1 MAKDLELFKTRLREL
16 GSLPSV
22 PTVLMELLQC
32 VRDESTT
39 TDEVAHLVGQDA
51 ALTARLLKLANS
63 SAMGLRV
70 QVSSITRAV
79 ALLGRSQ
86 VAQICLG
93 DGVWSS
99 LKPLA
104 VKARFNLEAFEL
116 HSLVGAEAAQ
126 ELARRSKAV
135 DADAV
140 YAAALLHDIGKFL
153 LLAIDR
159 EAYADTLLEAK
170 RTGRDLEELE
180 SERLGWTHSLVG
192 GWLADEWGLPRVIRD
207 VATWHHRPHEVSDQP
222 CGPMVAL
229 VAVSNNLMKLLKVGD
244 SGNACVQPI
253 GTLLSR
259 LNLNPKDLQDIAERL
274 KG

>member
-1 MAKDLELFKTRLREL
+1 MAKDFEEFKTRLLDL

-22 PTVLMELLQC
+22 PTILTELLRC
-32 VRDESTT
+32 IRDESTT
-39 TDEVAHLVGQDA
+39 TDEISHLVGQDA
-51 ALTARLLKLANS
+51 GLTARLLKLANS
-63 SAMGLRV
+63 SAMGVRV
-70 QVSSITRAV
+70 QVTSITRAV

-104 VKARFNLEAFEL
+104 TKARFNLDAFEL

-135 DADAV
+135 DADEI

-159 EAYADTLLEAK
+159 EVYADTLLEAK
-170 RTGRDLEELE
+170 ATGRDLEVLE
-180 SERLGWTHSLVG
+180 ADRLGWTHSQIG
-192 GWLADEWGLPRVIRD
+192 GWLAQEWGLPPVIHE
-207 VATWHHRPHEVSDQP
+207 VAAWHHHPSEVLEQP
-222 CGPMVAL
+222 FGPMVAL
-229 VAVSNNLMKLLKVGD
+229 VAVSNNLMKLLKIGD
-244 SGNACVQPI
+244 SGNLFVQPI
-253 GTLLSR
+253 GTLLGR
-259 LNLNPKDLQDIAERL
+259 LNLNPQDLQDIAQRL
-274 KG
+274 TG